1 MSRKKAQ
8 QRFPAAEAG
17 RSLAGCATCRK
28 GPTNGLLPAARDRH
42 HRQHPLRDDGLAF
55 ELPLVDPD
63 ERQPSC
69 GLHAG
74 DYKEDLSAPSP
85 RTRFT
90 VRRFG
95 GSFGA

>member
-1 MSRKKAQ
+1 MGYCRQ
-8 QRFPAAEAG
+8 PATDTIA
-17 RSLAGCATCRK
+17 ST
-28 GPTNGLLPAARDRH
+28 H
-42 HRQHPLRDDGLAF
+42 LRDDGLAF
-55 ELPLVDPD
+55 DLPRVDAD

-74 DYKEDLSAPSP
+74 DSKDVSAPSP